1 MSGTGPRGREAR
13 REETVKRVRNPEGG
27 TYRVWNPGIVDL
39 RAHVA
44 VGARNPMKGAG
55 AAQDSGGVVAVSLVG
70 GLEPMRVPGASASG
84 GGSSENRVVVETA
97 RREPGTE

>member
-1 MSGTGPRGREAR
+1 MFGGRKPSRGWETLKAERTGAGI
-13 REETVKRVRNPEGG
+13 
-27 TYRVWNPGIVDL
+27 PGNVDL
-39 RAHVA
+39 RIVVA

-55 AAQDSGGVVAVSLVG
+55 AAQDSGGGVAVGLVG
-70 GLEPMRVPGASASG
+70 EFEPMRVPGTSVSG